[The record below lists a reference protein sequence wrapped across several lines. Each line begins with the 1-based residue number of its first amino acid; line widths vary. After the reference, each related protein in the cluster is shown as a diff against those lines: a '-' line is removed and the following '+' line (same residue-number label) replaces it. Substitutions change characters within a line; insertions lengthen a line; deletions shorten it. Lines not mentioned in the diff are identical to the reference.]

1 MANQLIVRTMVRS
14 LLKSL
19 NPEID
24 QAEDGQEAV
33 DKFKQSPE
41 GYYSFILMDIRMQS
55 LMAMRLRKEF
65 EIWIGRIK
73 IFRLLL

>member
-1 MANQLIVRTMVRS
+1 MNREIAIAFLE
-14 LLKSL
+14 SL